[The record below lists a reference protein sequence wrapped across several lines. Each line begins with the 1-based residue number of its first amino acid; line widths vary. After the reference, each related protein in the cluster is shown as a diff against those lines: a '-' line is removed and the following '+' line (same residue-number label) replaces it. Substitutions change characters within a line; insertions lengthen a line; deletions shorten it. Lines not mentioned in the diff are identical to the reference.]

1 MLVYLMRHGLADRR
15 AASDEGRELTREGLA
30 QNRAVVKKFFLQT
43 PLIDKGFVS
52 PYERA
57 KQTAADFRLAFPAI
71 EFEETSRITPDSDPY
86 DVLNL
91 FEENQDQHVIL
102 IAHNPLLSR
111 LVSLL
116 VDGTMES
123 SRQVDTSNVLCL
135 MMDIVAP
142 GCGELKYVLKP

>member
-1 MLVYLMRHGLADRR
+1 MRHGIADRR

-30 QNRAVVKKFFLQT
+30 QNRAVVKKLFLQT

-57 KQTAADFRLAFPAI
+57 KQTAADFRLAFPSI
-71 EFEETSRITPDSDPY
+71 EFEETSRITPNSDPY

-91 FEENQDQHVIL
+91 LEENENEHVIL

-123 SRQVDTSNVLCL
+123 KRQVDTSNVVCL
-135 MMDIVAP
+135 LMDIVAP